1 MGYVKLHAAY
11 NAIYLFE
18 KLQLP
23 ARFLRIRASLRQSS
37 RACMNLRESVQAR
50 ANLRIC
56 LGLGESL
63 QVCSI
68 KGDPATHGCVTA
80 ILHHTVVS
88 FTPHS
93 HL

>member
-11 NAIYLFE
+11 NAISLFE

-56 LGLGESL
+56 LRLGESL
-63 QVCSI
+63 QVCSNVCEFARVY
-68 KGDPATHGCVTA
+68 PH
-80 ILHHTVVS
+80 LS
-88 FTPHS
+88 EFTCICG
-93 HL
+93 